1 MYLSSSLYVCMLYN
15 VYTYGI
21 LGYSPQ
27 LMKNYPWHF
36 RSIIFT
42 ESETLT
48 SDVDTSIEKNR
59 FTCQAKV
66 LNEAALNFLKN
77 QEEVTMAAYQDKF
90 IIKTFME
97 PNQTVS
103 IRTEFTLPPTDFEDY
118 IVESGMNWVSR
129 QNILQIVFFFK
140 QKMAIFFCMHNIY
153 HHFSENAV

>member
-1 MYLSSSLYVCMLYN
+1 MTFLF
-15 VYTYGI
+15 TI
-21 LGYSPQ
+21 
-27 LMKNYPWHF
+27 F
-36 RSIIFT
+36 FT

-118 IVESGMNWVSR
+118 IVESGMN
-129 QNILQIVFFFK
+129 
-140 QKMAIFFCMHNIY
+140 
-153 HHFSENAV
+153 